1 MVFHLSP
8 IRLASKYLFS
18 KVSGSVDITK
28 QDKRTFKDIFKD
40 RQIVEIF
47 VCKENKST
55 TTLNSIRKSISK
67 EPDPS
72 LHLLLGLCG
81 QEEEPR
87 YFPFAGK
94 VWIIQWNVQF
104 ITFHLKEK
112 RLLRV
117 DMTKDEEDIPE
128 YQKLCHIQRAEVMI
142 LTIVTVWLF
151 LVNFLVINCH
161 GNTRNKDK

>member
-47 VCKENKST
+47 VCKKKSST
-55 TTLNSIRKSISK
+55 TTLKSISE

-72 LHLLLGLCG
+72 LNLLLGLCG

-94 VWIIQWNVQF
+94 V
-104 ITFHLKEK
+104 
-112 RLLRV
+112 
-117 DMTKDEEDIPE
+117 
-128 YQKLCHIQRAEVMI
+128 
-142 LTIVTVWLF
+142 
-151 LVNFLVINCH
+151 
-161 GNTRNKDK
+161 